1 MLEEMVSVIVPVYRV
16 ERYIA
21 RCIESILSQSYENI
35 EVILIDD
42 GSDDESGNI
51 CDWYAKKDS
60 RIVVIHQD
68 NQGVS
73 SARNAGLDAA
83 RGKYI
88 QFVDADDM
96 LMEGAVEALVKAMA
110 EVDLVLCGHIVAR
123 CDTPTQEDE
132 KLLMKPALDPGV
144 ALQSQFAKRIRY
156 SEYGIITGW
165 EYLCDKL
172 FKKSI
177 IDEHHLRFT
186 YGLCHGEDSEFVLAY
201 VRHISKY
208 NVIAQCLYKYYI
220 NNFSAGTISSATRF
234 RENMYEL
241 AKATFEKVKTFMED
255 QEMFYGDMREGF
267 EHSYINEIVK
277 LIYRYFREDCPMSEG
292 EKKEKLSCILNDE
305 MFRQGLSSFQVK
317 NSSEDV
323 NMPKLLKEGNYD
335 NIKEY
340 ALRKARMIY
349 GERAANKILLS
360 IVIPV
365 YNRPLELQ
373 TCVESINKLK
383 MDDIEIIIVDDHSTD
398 DTKEVCCNL
407 ERSCRKIKVI
417 HNPENMGPG
426 ASKMRGLSKA
436 DGTHVIFLDSDD
448 QLLGDFIKIYKYI
461 QSAERACD
469 CYLFS
474 YIENREDG
482 TCICRK
488 LFSEVKEFNGIEFL
502 EKVFPYM
509 DMQAMW
515 QFVYKKEFLLRFHV
529 ACPGD
534 MKVNEDYIFNM
545 QVYSFAGQVCCLPYI
560 GYSYNYNT
568 NSLTHDAG
576 LKIQYDGAVLCI
588 RNYCNMVNSN
598 PAIEDRRKE
607 LLWESV
613 RLMVYSIY
621 SNDLSEQHDDTCRE
635 VIEGHIWNNLQQ
647 ITENFQRELWIYP
660 ASGFGKGALQNMLQM
675 AVKKGVDLKIGGFI
689 DRNKE
694 SIIAR
699 KLSAEG
705 IKVMDLEELSAE
717 KVGIGVYY
725 VKKSVLQEIKER
737 LCETKFL
744 WKEMAD
750 IEIEEIGKE
759 WR

>member
-21 RCIESILSQSYENI
+21 RCIESILSQSYKNM
-35 EVILIDD
+35 EVILVDD

-51 CDWYAKKDS
+51 CDRYAKEDS
-60 RIVVIHQD
+60 RIVVIHQE

-73 SARNAGLDAA
+73 SARNAGLDVAK
-83 RGKYI
+83 GKYI

-96 LMEGAVEALVKAMA
+96 LMEGAIEVLVKAMT

-144 ALQSQFAKRIRY
+144 ALQSRFSKRIRH

-165 EYLCDKL
+165 EYPFDKL

-208 NVIAQCLYKYYI
+208 NVVSQCLYKYYI
-220 NNFSAGTISSATRF
+220 NNFSAGTVSSATRF

-241 AKATFEKVKTFMED
+241 TKATFEKVKAFMEE

-277 LIYRYFREDCPMSEG
+277 LVYRYFREDCPMSEQ
-292 EKKEKLSCILNDE
+292 EKKEKLSNILNDE
-305 MFRQGLSSFQVK
+305 MCKQGLLSFKVK
-317 NSSEDV
+317 NSSEDG
-323 NMPKLLKEGNYD
+323 NMSGLLKEGNYGK
-335 NIKEY
+335 IKEY
-340 ALRKARMIY
+340 AMKKVRMIY
-349 GERAANKILLS
+349 GERAADKILLS

-365 YNRPLELQ
+365 YNRPLKLQ
-373 TCVESINKLK
+373 TCIESIGKLEI
-383 MDDIEIIIVDDHSTD
+383 DDVEIIIVDDHSTD
-398 DTKEVCCNL
+398 ETKEVCYNL
-407 ERSCRKIKVI
+407 ERGCKQIKVI
-417 HNPENMGPG
+417 NNSENMSPG
-426 ASKMRGLSKA
+426 ACKMRGLSNA
-436 DGTHVIFLDSDD
+436 DGKYVVFLDSDD
-448 QLLGDFIKIYKYI
+448 QLLNEFIEIYKYI
-461 QSAERACD
+461 QSAEQACD

-474 YIENREDG
+474 YMENREDG

-488 LFSEVKEFNGIEFL
+488 LFSETMEFSGIEFL
-502 EKVFPYM
+502 EEVFPYM
-509 DMQAMW
+509 DMQSMW

-529 ACPGD
+529 ACPAD
-534 MKVNEDYIFNM
+534 MRVNEDYIFNM
-545 QVYSFAGQVCCLPYI
+545 QVYSYARQICCLPYI
-560 GYSYNYNT
+560 GYSYNYN
-568 NSLTHDAG
+568 NDSLTHDAG

-588 RNYCNMVNSN
+588 RNYCNMINSN
-598 PAIEDRRKE
+598 PAIEGRRKE

-621 SNDLSEQHDDTCRE
+621 SNDISEQHDDACRE

-660 ASGFGKGALQNMLQM
+660 ASGFGKGALKNILQF
-675 AVKKGVDLKIGGFI
+675 ADKKGVDLKVGGFI
-689 DRNKE
+689 DRNKK
-694 SIIAR
+694 SIISR
-699 KLSAEG
+699 KLLSEG
-705 IKVMDLEELSAE
+705 MKVMDLEELSAE

-737 LCETKFL
+737 LSKTTFL

-750 IEIEEIGKE
+750 IDIEVIRKE
-759 WR
+759 WG